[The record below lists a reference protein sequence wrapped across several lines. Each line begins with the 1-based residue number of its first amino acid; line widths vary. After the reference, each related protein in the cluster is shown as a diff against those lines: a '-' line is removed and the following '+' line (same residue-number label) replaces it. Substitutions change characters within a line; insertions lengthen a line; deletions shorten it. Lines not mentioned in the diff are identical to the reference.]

1 MQEKFNE
8 FFERPLHQA
17 LDEYQP
23 LEEDQDWSAV
33 VEDTDLI
40 PVIQCGGY
48 TVLYRKVFM
57 VPHRKDCEIMGN

>member
-17 LDEYQP
+17 LDAYQP

-40 PVIQCGGY
+40 IDTSY
-48 TVLYRKVFM
+48 TMWGVYGV
-57 VPHRKDCEIMGN
+57 VPEGVYGTAPQRL